1 MRNLNIT
8 VLCNCRFPSTA
19 AHSTYLAR
27 LCESFSENGAKVE
40 LVVPQR
46 FNEVRQEPLKYYG
59 VKTEFEV
66 KKIWSFDFIIF
77 GKFLGKLAFFLQYA
91 HFYFLVL
98 IYFLFRSRNRI
109 IYTMDNLGPLLTF
122 LGYKVVFET
131 HIGIGQYRKF
141 LLPLIRRSEKLVVVN
156 SIIKSEF
163 VKAGFDSESVSVA
176 PNGVDLSTF
185 SGTESKNDLRLELDL
200 PESKKIIAYI
210 GKYKTMGMDKGVDD
224 LVRVFGS
231 LILKRSDLKLLIVGL
246 STEEKIE
253 LANTLSRSLVPSEC
267 YKLVSFVSQKEV
279 GKYMR
284 ASDVLVM
291 NYPNTEYYRSFM
303 SPMKMFEYMASGR
316 PIVTTDLSAIRE
328 ILDDDSAVFVAPDS
342 NDALEQGILKLLN
355 DGNFGKTIA
364 NTALEKVKSHTWKN
378 RARNIIDFISIDK

>member
-1 MRNLNIT
+1 MKNLNIT

-27 LCESFSENGAKVE
+27 LCESFANNGANVE

-46 FNEVRQEPLKYYG
+46 FKEVRQDPLKYYD
-59 VKTEFEV
+59 VKKTFSV

-163 VKAGFDSESVSVA
+163 VKAGFKSEDVLVA
-176 PNGVDLSTF
+176 PNGVDLSVF
-185 SGTESKNDLRLELDL
+185 SGSESKYDLRRELDL
-200 PESKKIIAYI
+200 PDSPKIIAYI

-224 LVRVFGS
+224 LVRVFGNM
-231 LILKRSDLKLLIVGL
+231 ILKRQDLKLLIVGL
-246 STEEKIE
+246 GSEEKIE
-253 LANTLSRSLVPSEC
+253 LATTLSRALVPSEY

-291 NYPNTEYYRSFM
+291 NYPNTEYYSGFM
-303 SPMKMFEYMASGR
+303 SPMNHLQD
-316 PIVTTDLSAIRE
+316 T
-328 ILDDDSAVFVAPDS
+328 
-342 NDALEQGILKLLN
+342 
-355 DGNFGKTIA
+355 
-364 NTALEKVKSHTWKN
+364 
-378 RARNIIDFISIDK
+378 